1 MTLGYAR
8 KLCLTGRYSRHG
20 EKIAI
25 PTRDAVSKRVGGIY
39 GAYLRKLEDQRRR
52 WLQGC
57 KPSSSYGRPERA
69 AFGLKEHPTDHRN
82 VSTTKLVRASSL
94 AWNNGVSGKGCLH
107 LRNKGAVGAIIVPM
121 KAS

>member
-8 KLCLTGRYSRHG
+8 KLCLTGRDSRHG

-25 PTRDAVSKRVGGIY
+25 PSRDAVSKRVGGSY
-39 GAYLRKLEDQRRR
+39 GVSLRKLKTSEGKGYR
-52 WLQGC
+52 
-57 KPSSSYGRPERA
+57 GRNRPPLA
-69 AFGLKEHPTDHRN
+69 ASQKGSAFGLKEQPTDHRN

-94 AWNNGVSGKGCLH
+94 AWNNAVPGKGCLH

>member
-8 KLCLTGRYSRHG
+8 KLCLTGRHSGHG

-39 GAYLRKLEDQRRR
+39 GAYLRKLEDQRRL

-69 AFGLKEHPTDHRN
+69 AFGLKEPPTDHRN

-94 AWNNGVSGKGCLH
+94 AWNNGVSGKG
-107 LRNKGAVGAIIVPM
+107 
-121 KAS
+121 